1 MTPEAKFDPRAEGST
16 PSPKAQ
22 VETATHVVKE
32 MRQYLKKLNWKAAEL
47 SEAQSLFEEM
57 AACVREAAQI
67 VRRRMQEHEEGRCG
81 AFETKLKCNTRFGPG
96 RNIFGTINMAD
107 PVTHITRSYHA
118 CSLACF
124 KALQDLERERR
135 MEAITQ

>member
-1 MTPEAKFDPRAEGST
+1 MTADAKFDPRTEGSA

-22 VETATHVVKE
+22 VETATNVVKQ
-32 MRQYLKKLNWKAAEL
+32 MREYLKKLNWKAAEL

-81 AFETKLKCNTRFGPG
+81 ASETDLHCKTRFGPG
-96 RNIFGTINMAD
+96 RGIFGTINMAD

-135 MEAITQ
+135 MAALTQ

>member
-1 MTPEAKFDPRAEGST
+1 MVTEAKFDPRADGAA

-57 AACVREAAQI
+57 AACTREAAQI

-81 AFETKLKCNTRFGPG
+81 AFETDLHCKNKFGPG
-96 RNIFGTINMAD
+96 RGIFGTINMAD

-124 KALQDLERERR
+124 KALQDLERDRR
-135 MEAITQ
+135 MKASIT